1 MSATVFVKF
10 ALNPKVSIVADKL
23 ELITPLIKSV
33 QELKKENSTLKNNIN
48 NIKENYIELIL
59 PLVKSVQELK
69 DENTVLKNKF
79 NYYIKNNTI

>member
-1 MSATVFVKF
+1 MSKENNIVDYDNKEDKF
-10 ALNPKVSIVADKL
+10 RVNYI
-23 ELITPLIKSV
+23 ELIIPLIKSV